1 VWGNTIPFCALFIQK
16 ELGARP
22 FPMQSTGR
30 FLISLLE
37 KTRENKDGSFQK
49 TKHLPIPSSSI

>member
-22 FPMQSTGR
+22 SPMQSTGR
-30 FLISLLE
+30 FLISLPGKKE
-37 KTRENKDGSFQK
+37 KTRMVHFGK
-49 TKHLPIPSSSI
+49 